1 MYSLNPVIKQV
12 FSSSTWVF
20 RFFSRIA
27 VNFSFKD
34 FSLIAY
40 KVKVP
45 YWKQEFNLS
54 LVDALN

>member
-1 MYSLNPVIKQV
+1 M
-12 FSSSTWVF
+12 F

-27 VNFSFKD
+27 VNFSFND

-54 LVDALN
+54 LVGALN